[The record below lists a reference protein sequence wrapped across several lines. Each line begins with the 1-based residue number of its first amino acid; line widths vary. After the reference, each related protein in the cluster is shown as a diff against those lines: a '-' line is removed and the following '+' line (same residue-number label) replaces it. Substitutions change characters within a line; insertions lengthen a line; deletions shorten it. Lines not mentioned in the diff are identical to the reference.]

1 MRLLLLIILFF
12 NLSSLL
18 HAQTYDTSYSELRR
32 PGQAVR
38 NLGMGNTGVAL
49 SADENALYYNPAGLG
64 NVDSLMLNLSFL
76 LEIPA
81 ISELQESS
89 EKLSDGASVSIDLLH
104 IRSLNSFSFIMPFG
118 DWLTIGAIYSLEYTY
133 DFSAT
138 IDDSGDTDIQK
149 ALNKLQKSNIGLGL
163 REDGILRYG
172 IAFAPGEGQ
181 WVFGIQQNTMTRRE
195 QPFTTVKFEEMTGD
209 ALTAAD
215 LTALDDAV
223 TKAQNPDNLTAA
235 EILSTTETISELTAK
250 IQNVPVNEL
259 ADNIQSKFTCYLT
272 KKTANSYSLGF
283 QRRAVSAS
291 WLRMTFG
298 AVAHNV
304 GNLSFGSS
312 DNCPRDQMPE
322 YDLGFSAQPKFG
334 PLRFLFA
341 ADFRDFTYANA
352 NDTYCFENKGSS
364 GCQQKRINWGWELG
378 FLPIDSGANFISV
391 RGGVSQNQPTLGAE
405 INPFIFFRFWTIE
418 YAHYTESTGQEVGDQ
433 QNARDVIQL
442 RFAF

>member
-1 MRLLLLIILFF
+1 MRLLLLILLFC
-12 NLSSLL
+12 NLSSNLL
-18 HAQTYDTSYSELRR
+18 AQSYNTNYSELRR

-64 NVDSLMLNLSFL
+64 SVDSLMLNLSFL

-81 ISELQESS
+81 ISELQESQ
-89 EKLSDGASVSIDLLH
+89 EKLNDGASVSIDLLH

-118 DWLTIGAIYSLEYTY
+118 DWLTIGAIYSLEFTY
-133 DFSAT
+133 DFSVVLDQSGANETEKAINT
-138 IDDSGDTDIQK
+138 INNST
-149 ALNKLQKSNIGLGL
+149 IGFGL
-163 REDGILRYG
+163 REDGIIRYG
-172 IAFAPGEGQ
+172 FAFAPGEGQ
-181 WVFGIQQNTMTRRE
+181 WVWGLQQNTMTRRE
-195 QPFTTVKFEEMTGD
+195 QPFTSVSLRSIAGGD
-209 ALTAAD
+209 D
-215 LTALDDAV
+215 V
-223 TKAQNPDNLTAA
+223 ITAA
-235 EILSTTETISELTAK
+235 ELARLTDLETEAKSRLLTDSEIEEIKDITAK
-250 IQNVPVNEL
+250 IQNIPVNEM
-259 ADNIQSKFTCYLT
+259 ADTLENSFTCYLT
-272 KKTANSYSLGF
+272 KKTTNSYSLGF

-304 GNLSFGSS
+304 GNLTYGSS
-312 DNCPRDQMPE
+312 DNCPRDQLPE